1 LPRIAMMAPEN
12 EAVSV
17 DSLPGEGRAWNISV
31 ARFGQ
36 TFEEVAIPA
45 FAKDERWRSVERV
58 ISDPSGPARA
68 GTRTHEV
75 LRFMGSTYVT
85 DVEPGRRLAYEGGA
99 EGVTVRGIQLSGPMW
114 LLELLLA
121 RRYARRMPSE
131 LHAPKT
137 LLEKQSP

>member
-1 LPRIAMMAPEN
+1 
-12 EAVSV
+12 
-17 DSLPGEGRAWNISV
+17 V

-45 FAKDERWRSVERV
+45 FAKDERWRSVERM

-68 GTRTHEV
+68 GTRMHEV
-75 LRFMGSTYVT
+75 LRFIGSTYVT
-85 DVEPGRRLAYEGGA
+85 DVEPGRRLAYEGGG
-99 EGVTVRGIQLSGPMW
+99 EGATVRGIQLSGPMW

-121 RRYARRMPSE
+121 RLYARRMRSE

-137 LLEKQSP
+137 LLGKQSP